1 MACEAMI
8 SQGIWG
14 DGEIT
19 MTGEII
25 MTSDLPVD
33 IYIYTHIYLDDL
45 LMRQGSLR
53 MDQTARDL
61 SKSGQTICYTRH
73 SIA

>member
-25 MTSDLPVD
+25 MTTLVIYLLIY
-33 IYIYTHIYLDDL
+33 IYIYTYIWMTFLCDRDL
-45 LMRQGSLR
+45 LEWIKQPE
-53 MDQTARDL
+53 T
-61 SKSGQTICYTRH
+61 
-73 SIA
+73 